1 MRYVLPTLINI
12 HHLGPHGDRNISGT
26 CSACGVTLLAWLGD
40 SEPVGPDLEDKFKLL
55 FRNHVEE
62 CHPRNARLQ
71 KIAIPELSSNRRRKR
86 PVSELAC
93 IAG

>member
-1 MRYVLPTLINI
+1 MRTASPSLVNI
-12 HHLGPHGDRNISGT
+12 HHLGANGDRNISGR
-26 CSACGVTLLAWLGD
+26 CSACGVTLLAWLED
-40 SEPVGPDLEDKFKLL
+40 SEPTGPALEDRFELI

-62 CHPRNARLQ
+62 CHPRDARVR
-71 KIAIPELSSNRRRKR
+71 KTAFPELSPNRGRKR

>member
-12 HHLGPHGDRNISGT
+12 HHLGPQGDRNISGT
-26 CSACGVTLLAWLGD
+26 CSACGVTLLAWLED
-40 SEPVGPDLEDKFKLL
+40 SEPTGPALGNRFELI

-62 CHPRNARLQ
+62 CHSRDARLR
-71 KIAIPELSSNRRRKR
+71 KIAVPELSSNRGRKR